1 MIFLKHLLY
10 GGFKVE
16 VKNKTE
22 VLQKSYKKRVSEFSE
37 RHLAKIE
44 REGGGFIRQLNFV
57 NRHKKK
63 KV

>member
-44 REGGGFIRQLNFV
+44 RGGWFYKTIEFCESA
-57 NRHKKK
+57 
-63 KV
+63 